1 MNGFLLDNGD
11 EPADKKATLFTS
23 AVPVLPSSVNDDVNT
38 GQSPPLKPQRRVRY
52 NGKYPR
58 NFNER
63 YKELD
68 GDVGTVQ
75 KVLAKGMTPAGQH
88 VPILLRECLY
98 HLGLSSS
105 DTLPTSGSTTTTTP
119 TAGLRTTGPHVCV
132 DCTLGYGGHASHIL
146 QLLLRHD
153 DDDNTKAH
161 DDHRLIC
168 FDRDPIEIA
177 KATERLYRLIRGV
190 ESREP
195 PLSSISSEPAV
206 TGAAAAAARLP
217 TNGTSSHSSIRP
229 PVIVTTVNRNFR
241 NVRVYL
247 DEEHRGHSNENG
259 GPGTSS
265 PWGTVTAL
273 LADLGVS
280 SMQMDD
286 ATRGFTYKREG
297 PLDMR
302 MEQGT
307 ANSDNNHDT
316 TTTNET
322 AYELLARLSV
332 PQLTKMLQ
340 ENSDEPHAKIIAQ
353 AILGGT
359 NSKGRRRTIA
369 DNAVTIPST
378 TVALATVVRDA
389 VRPLLMA
396 APMMA
401 GAKPKSVTATGDAAL
416 PQPRPRGDSP
426 KVKKELDS
434 TVARVMQALR
444 IAVNQEFESLE
455 QLLDDLPYI
464 LAPGGRAVFL
474 TFHSGEDRRVKKAF
488 KEGHQRG
495 IYASWS
501 RDVVRPSATERR
513 DNPRSSC
520 CKLRWVVRSDQAPAV
535 AVATTTNTTAATATN
550 KR

>member
-1 MNGFLLDNGD
+1 VF
-11 EPADKKATLFTS
+11 
-23 AVPVLPSSVNDDVNT
+23 V
-38 GQSPPLKPQRRVRY
+38 
-52 NGKYPR
+52 
-58 NFNER
+58 
-63 YKELD
+63 
-68 GDVGTVQ
+68 
-75 KVLAKGMTPAGQH
+75 
-88 VPILLRECLY
+88 
-98 HLGLSSS
+98 GLS
-105 DTLPTSGSTTTTTP
+105 TSVSTTTTGT
-119 TAGLRTTGPHVCV
+119 TAAALRTTGPHVCV

-146 QLLLRHD
+146 QLLLLLLN

-161 DDHRLIC
+161 DHHRLIC

-177 KATERLYRLIRGV
+177 KATERLYRQIRGEE

-195 PLSSISSEPAV
+195 PLSSFVPVAA
-206 TGAAAAAARLP
+206 TGAASLSRLP
-217 TNGTSSHSSIRP
+217 TDGTSVHSSSRSPI
-229 PVIVTTVNRNFR
+229 ITTVNRNFR

-247 DEEHRGHSNENG
+247 EEEQQLGHNNTNG
-259 GPGTSS
+259 GTDTSS
-265 PWGTVTAL
+265 QWGTVTAL

-307 ANSDNNHDT
+307 ANSSGVNHHHHDT

-340 ENSDEPHAKIIAQ
+340 ENSDEPHAKVIAQ
-353 AILGGT
+353 AILGDK
-359 NSKGRRRTIA
+359 NPKGRSRRTIIA
-369 DNAVTIPST
+369 DNVVTIPST

-396 APMMA
+396 APMMTA
-401 GAKPKSVTATGDAAL
+401 AKPKSATATGDAAL
-416 PQPRPRGDSP
+416 PQQRPRGDSP

-464 LAPGGRAVFL
+464 LAPGGRAVL
-474 TFHSGEDRRVKKAF
+474 LSFHSGEDRRVKKAF

-495 IYASWS
+495 IYARWS

-520 CKLRWVVRSDQAPAV
+520 CKLRWVVRSDQAAAA
-535 AVATTTNTTAATATN
+535 AVATTTTTAAATTASAAAATATN
-550 KR
+550 SH